1 MKYIALRETPKG
13 YKLTELSIK
22 KCYHGEYRKYSHD
35 FELVYKRWQFAKDK
49 CISFF
54 KHVYR
59 NMDVEIKYYGTITN
73 EIFRGEVASEKEF
86 NFLDWE

>member
-13 YKLTELSIK
+13 YRLTELSIK
-22 KCYHGEYRKYSHD
+22 ECYHGGYRKYSHD
-35 FELVYKRWQFAKDK
+35 FDLFYKRWQFAKDK

-54 KHVYR
+54 KSVYK
-59 NMDVEIKYYGTITN
+59 DSEIKYYGTISN
-73 EIFRGEVASEKEF
+73 EVFRGEIATEKEF